1 MLAQGW
7 FRPRNARSA
16 LQRPLANI
24 LHYVRIVYGKNVEI
38 PGLERKI
45 ERSSD

>member
-7 FRPRNARSA
+7 FRPRNAWSA
-16 LQRPLANI
+16 LPRPRANI
-24 LHYVRIVYGKNVEI
+24 LHYVRIVLNVEI